1 MKPLNRETLPDQ
13 AAEILRSAIRSGE
26 LRPGQRLVEAELAA
40 QLGVSRI
47 PIREAIR
54 TLERDG
60 LIVSEPG
67 RGASVVSLTDED
79 VQEIYGL
86 RASLEAY
93 AIELIIE
100 SSAEAAI
107 EALQALVDEMAA
119 PSRAG
124 IRDQLMEIDL
134 RFHQALCRL
143 SGNRRLLEAWLRL
156 SDQIRMLLR
165 LKDMVADDSGRLP
178 RGHQRIVDAIR
189 RGDAAAAGDLLRG
202 HIRMSA
208 AQLLEKEAAL

>member
-1 MKPLNRETLPDQ
+1 MRPLNRETLPDQ
-13 AAEILRSAIRSGE
+13 AAEILRAAIRSGE

-40 QLGVSRI
+40 QMGVSRI

-54 TLERDG
+54 SLERDG
-60 LIVSEPG
+60 LVVSEPG

-79 VQEIYGL
+79 ILEIYGL

-100 SSAEAAI
+100 GNRADAI
-107 EALQALVDEMAA
+107 EELHALVEEMAA
-119 PSRAG
+119 PARAG
-124 IRDQLMEIDL
+124 IRDELMEIDL

-143 SGNRRLLEAWLRL
+143 SGNGRLLEAWVRL

-178 RGHQRIVDAIR
+178 MGHQRIVDAIA
-189 RGDAAAAGDLLRG
+189 RGDASDARELLRG

-208 AQLLEKEAAL
+208 DQLLAKKVGG